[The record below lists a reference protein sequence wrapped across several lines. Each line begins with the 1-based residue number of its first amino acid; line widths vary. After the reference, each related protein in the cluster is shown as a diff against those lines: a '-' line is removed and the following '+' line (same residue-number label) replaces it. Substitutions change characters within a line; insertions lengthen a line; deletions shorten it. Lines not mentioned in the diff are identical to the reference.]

1 MLFVTPA
8 TGFLPRQDK
17 WEIHIPRQGSKTS
30 KSWGLQ
36 PGHLV
41 ETDLE
46 KTLTSTSEAGVGAE
60 APPRNNRDSGMDRGN
75 ASFWG
80 ARLTVHCVEVL
91 AEVIDGPDWSLFDS
105 PVSAVALVAQRS
117 SSEYSCVRSPGVLR
131 FCPRGRTSVT
141 ANTRIQFDYKPFWA
155 PDAERRAPVHIT
167 LDTFAADDL
176 IATEIR
182 EAGTFF
188 EIELL
193 EHLAIRGPWGGVFV
207 DVGANIGNHA
217 VFFGKF
223 LAERVVCVEPHPD
236 LTAILSRNL
245 DINAI
250 AGAAVLPVA
259 AGHRAGAAYISRAK
273 ALIHKNIAATQLEKV
288 RPDDGVEVQISPLD
302 ALVDGLRPS
311 FAGRRITCVKIDVE
325 GLELDVLRGATEILQ
340 NDRPQLVI
348 ELASREARA
357 AVKRFLAEFGYDQI
371 GQRFGWAPTYHFI
384 DPHVHRLRDSLHV
397 PTPDASA
404 DRMRA
409 IEAELAALIPPGGR
423 FILVDQAE
431 IVHGLALDD
440 RTWWPFLERDG
451 QYWGP
456 PADDATAITELERLH
471 DAGAQFMVF
480 TRCGFWW
487 LDYYRGF
494 ADYLRAHAERL
505 AASARLIVFRLE
517 T

>member
-1 MLFVTPA
+1 V
-8 TGFLPRQDK
+8 
-17 WEIHIPRQGSKTS
+17 
-30 KSWGLQ
+30 
-36 PGHLV
+36 
-41 ETDLE
+41 
-46 KTLTSTSEAGVGAE
+46 
-60 APPRNNRDSGMDRGN
+60 
-75 ASFWG
+75 
-80 ARLTVHCVEVL
+80 
-91 AEVIDGPDWSLFDS
+91 
-105 PVSAVALVAQRS
+105 
-117 SSEYSCVRSPGVLR
+117 
-131 FCPRGRTSVT
+131 
-141 ANTRIQFDYKPFWA
+141 
-155 PDAERRAPVHIT
+155 

-193 EHLAIRGPWGGVFV
+193 EHLAIRGPRNGVFV

-223 LAERVVCVEPHPD
+223 LAERLVCVEPHPD
-236 LTAILSRNL
+236 LIPILSRNL
-245 DINAI
+245 DMNGIG
-250 AGAAVLPVA
+250 GAAVLAVA
-259 AGHRAGAAYISRAK
+259 AGDRAGRAYISRAK
-273 ALIHKNIAATQLEKV
+273 ALVHKNIGATRIEKV
-288 RPDDGVEVQISPLD
+288 RPDHGVQVQTAPLD
-302 ALVDGLRPS
+302 ALLYGLRPG

-357 AVKRFLAEFGYDQI
+357 AVKRFLADFGYGEI

-409 IEAELAALIPPGGR
+409 MEAELAALIPPGGR

-431 IVHGLALDD
+431 IADGLALDD
-440 RTWWPFLERDG
+440 RNWWPFLERDG
-451 QYWGP
+451 QDWGP
-456 PADDATAITELERLH
+456 PADDATAISELERLH
-471 DAGAQFMVF
+471 DAGAQFIVF
-480 TRCGFWW
+480 TSCGFWW

-494 ADYLRAHAERL
+494 AEYLSAHAERL
-505 AASARLIVFRLE
+505 AASQRFIVFRL
-517 T
+517 